1 MTTPSP
7 LSPISLFAPGPSSRI
22 TGVAL
27 IVLGILAIAV
37 PLFAGAVVTSLFGV
51 LLLLAGVAH
60 LVYAWSARGAGSH
73 LLMGLVGVVYLLVGI
88 YLILHPAR
96 ALVTLTLLLA
106 VYFLVEGIVELVV
119 YFRTRAGHHAGWMLW
134 NGLVTLV
141 LAVVILAQWPFSSVW
156 VLGTLVGISLLMSGI
171 ARLSFRARPPLMPG
185 SGTGLG
191 SAI

>member
-27 IVLGILAIAV
+27 IVLGIVAIAV
-37 PLFAGAVVTSLFGV
+37 PLFAGAIVTSLFGV

-60 LVYAWSARGAGSH
+60 LIYAWSARGAGSH

-106 VYFLVEGIVELVV
+106 MYFLVEGAVELVV
-119 YFRTRAGHHAGWMLW
+119 YFRTRTGHHAGWMLW
-134 NGLVTLV
+134 NGLVTLI

-185 SGTGLG
+185 PGTGLG

>member
-7 LSPISLFAPGPSSRI
+7 LSPVSLFAPGPSSRI

-27 IVLGILAIAV
+27 IVLGILAIAL

-60 LVYAWSARGAGSH
+60 LIYAWSARGAGSH

-106 VYFLVEGIVELVV
+106 VYFLVEGVVELVV

-134 NGLVTLV
+134 NGLVTLI

-185 SGTGLG
+185 AGTGFG
-191 SAI
+191 SAM